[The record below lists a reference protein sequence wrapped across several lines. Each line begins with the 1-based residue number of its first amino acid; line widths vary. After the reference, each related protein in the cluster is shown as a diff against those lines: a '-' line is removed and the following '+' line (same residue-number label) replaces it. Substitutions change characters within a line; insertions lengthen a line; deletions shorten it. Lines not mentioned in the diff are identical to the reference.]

1 MELIC
6 RPRLG
11 RSFRSLPATPTH
23 LLASPPERWGRET
36 PLGVDSLPLEW
47 DHTGDVGGS
56 SSHEDEEEER
66 VYFSALSGRVAT
78 AKVPRWGLLLC
89 PSHKS
94 VCIFRDLDPGVQDL
108 MAAADIFVNPS
119 DFLRRDVASVSF
131 SSLSHHSAIQ
141 PELDGS
147 SCWLEMEPHKSWNTV
162 PAAHASLRSFLLVVN
177 MLHSYLFL
185 LIISPKLSPLDC
197 FSLNLLQ
204 LTNPLMEKIKVTN
217 TWEGCQIW
225 SLIFALF
232 MSVIELFLRFFQ
244 LRAHP

>member
-1 MELIC
+1 M
-6 RPRLG
+6 
-11 RSFRSLPATPTH
+11 
-23 LLASPPERWGRET
+23 
-36 PLGVDSLPLEW
+36 
-47 DHTGDVGGS
+47 
-56 SSHEDEEEER
+56 
-66 VYFSALSGRVAT
+66 
-78 AKVPRWGLLLC
+78 GLQN
-89 PSHKS
+89 P
-94 VCIFRDLDPGVQDL
+94 VQDV

-131 SSLSHHSAIQ
+131 SSLSHHSTIQ

-147 SCWLEMEPHKSWNTV
+147 SCWLEMEPHKSCRGSLWWNTV

-217 TWEGCQIW
+217 TWERCQIW